1 MASTVGRLFYRGQS
15 APPCG
20 KILPLLQVWVF
31 FLDTERDWKG
41 MPTSSGF
48 LFISPSN
55 VPKQEDNSA
64 LDNAF
69 FFFLLQ
75 RYISMIC
82 LLPSV
87 LVKQNWCFP
96 ILQLEGWHST
106 AAELVQ
112 RKSVI
117 EPAVQALSWD
127 GAEADFQFYP
137 QIHNRCKHFTLDQCL
152 IKSSHRRGGW
162 EESKLKVSLS
172 IPVYHLLP
180 CKGSNC
186 KGL

>member
-1 MASTVGRLFYRGQS
+1 MWQNPSTTSGLGFFFWILRETGRECQPVQVFCSYLLQMFQS
-15 APPCG
+15 R
-20 KILPLLQVWVF
+20 KTILPWI
-31 FLDTERDWKG
+31 
-41 MPTSSGF
+41 MPFS
-48 LFISPSN
+48 
-55 VPKQEDNSA
+55 
-64 LDNAF
+64 
-69 FFFLLQ
+69 FFLLQ

-117 EPAVQALSWD
+117 EPPVQALSWD